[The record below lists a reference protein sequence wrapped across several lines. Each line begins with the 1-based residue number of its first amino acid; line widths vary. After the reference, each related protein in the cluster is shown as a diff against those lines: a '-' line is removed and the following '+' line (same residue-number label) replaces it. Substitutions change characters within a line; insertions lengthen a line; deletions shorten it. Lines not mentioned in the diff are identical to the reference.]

1 MPERETNT
9 ILTEKNGS
17 VTTITINRP
26 EVRNAMDNDT
36 ALALASAFKSFD
48 ADDEALVAVLTGARG
63 AFCAGADLKKFA
75 EGMPYMAW
83 AGSENGPTR
92 PLLSKP
98 VIAAVAGYAC
108 AGGLGVALWC
118 DLRVA
123 EEGAVFAI
131 LSRRWGVPHSDG
143 TTFRLPRLIG
153 MSRALDM
160 ILTGREVGAKEAFEI
175 GLANRYVPHGKA
187 LESAQELAAHIAKFP
202 QISLRSDRKSA
213 YLTSGLPVE
222 EAIRVESECAAE
234 AKKLSHEGSQRFA
247 EGAGRHGNLD
257 Q

>member
-1 MPERETNT
+1 MNEKSNDT
-9 ILTEKNGS
+9 ILTEKNGP

-36 ALALASAFKSFD
+36 ALALAKTFRAF
-48 ADDEALVAVLTGARG
+48 DDDDKALVDVLTGAG
-63 AFCAGADLKKFA
+63 GYFCAGADLKKFA
-75 EGMPYMAW
+75 DGMPYMAW

-98 VIAAVAGYAC
+98 VIAAVVGYAC
-108 AGGLGVALWC
+108 AGGLGLALWC

-143 TTFRLPRLIG
+143 TTVRLPRLIG

-160 ILTGREVGAKEAFEI
+160 ILTGREVTAKEAYEI
-175 GLANRYVPHGKA
+175 GLVNRYVPRGKA
-187 LESAQELAAHIAKFP
+187 LEASQELAAHIGGFP
-202 QISLRSDRKSA
+202 QISMRSDRRSV

-222 EAIRVESECAAE
+222 EGIRIESECAAE
-234 AKKLSHEGSQRFA
+234 AKKLSQEGSKRFA
-247 EGAGRHGNLD
+247 EGAGRHGSFD
-257 Q
+257 

>member
-1 MPERETNT
+1 MDENPT
-9 ILTEKNGS
+9 ILTEKNGP

-36 ALALASAFKSFD
+36 ALVLARAFRAFD
-48 ADDEALVAVLTGARG
+48 ADDDALVAVLTGAGG

-75 EGMPYMAW
+75 QGMPYMAW

-108 AGGLGVALWC
+108 AGGLGLALWC

-143 TTFRLPRLIG
+143 TTVRLPRLIG
-153 MSRALDM
+153 MSRAMDM
-160 ILTGREVGAKEAFEI
+160 ILTGREVGAKEAYEI
-175 GLANRYVPHGKA
+175 GLANRCAPRGKA
-187 LESAQELAAHIAKFP
+187 LETAQELAAHIAGFP
-202 QISLRSDRKSA
+202 QISLRSDRRSA
-213 YLTSGLPVE
+213 YLTSGLPIE
-222 EAIRVESECAAE
+222 EAIRVEAECAAE
-234 AKKLSHEGSQRFA
+234 AKKLSQEGSLRFA
-247 EGAGRHGNLD
+247 QGAGRHGRFD
-257 Q
+257 RD